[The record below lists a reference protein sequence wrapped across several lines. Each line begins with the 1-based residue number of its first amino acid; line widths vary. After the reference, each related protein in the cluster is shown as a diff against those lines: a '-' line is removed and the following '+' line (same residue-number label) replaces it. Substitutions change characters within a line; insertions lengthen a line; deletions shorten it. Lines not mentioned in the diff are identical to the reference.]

1 MSRSPERAAAI
12 LVAVALMVGSGQ
24 TARADPT
31 APPGTVPVDAAFTV
45 EDLVFPVEDIVP
57 ETESMDGT
65 ESESKRGEEITV
77 GLTSD
82 VLFAL
87 DRAVLTPQA
96 RLRLQRVVAKVKA
109 ESAGGAVRIEGHTDD
124 QGGDAYN
131 DALSLRRAQAV
142 QQALQGFGCRTI
154 TFRPSGYGENSPSC
168 PTSSRASLEGEPG
181 QEPASRDHLQRQ
193 AVTSA
198 RFSDA
203 GNTWERPPS

>member
-12 LVAVALMVGSGQ
+12 LVTVALMVGSGQ

-31 APPGTVPVDAAFTV
+31 APPGTAPVDAAFTV
-45 EDLVFPVEDIVP
+45 EDLVFPVE
-57 ETESMDGT
+57 

-96 RLRLQRVVAKVKA
+96 RQRLQRVVAKVRA

-131 DALSLRRAQAV
+131 DALSLKRAQAV
-142 QQALQGFGCRTI
+142 RQALQGKLPDVTLQA
-154 TFRPSGYGENSPSC
+154 SGYGERRPKLPNIVQGKPVKEN
-168 PTSSRASLEGEPG
+168 RARNRRVEIVFNAK
-181 QEPASRDHLQRQ
+181 Q
-193 AVTSA
+193 
-198 RFSDA
+198 
-203 GNTWERPPS
+203 

>member
-12 LVAVALMVGSGQ
+12 LVTVALMVGSGQ

-31 APPGTVPVDAAFTV
+31 TPPGTVPVDAAFIV

-65 ESESKRGEEITV
+65 ESESKRGGEITV

-96 RLRLQRVVAKVKA
+96 RQRLQRVVAKVRA

-131 DALSLRRAQAV
+131 DALSLKRAQAV
-142 QQALQGFGCRTI
+142 RQALQGKLPDVTLQA
-154 TFRPSGYGENSPSC
+154 SGYGERRPKLPNIVQGKPVKEN
-168 PTSSRASLEGEPG
+168 RARNRRVEIVFNAK
-181 QEPASRDHLQRQ
+181 Q
-193 AVTSA
+193 
-198 RFSDA
+198 
-203 GNTWERPPS
+203 

>member
-12 LVAVALMVGSGQ
+12 LVTVALMVGSGQ

-31 APPGTVPVDAAFTV
+31 TPPGTAPADATFTV
-45 EDLVFPVEDIVP
+45 EDLVFPIEDIVP

-65 ESESKRGEEITV
+65 ESESKRGGEITV

-87 DRAVLTPQA
+87 DKAVLTPQA
-96 RLRLQRVVAKVKA
+96 RQRLQRVVAKVQA

-131 DALSLRRAQAV
+131 DALSLKRAQAV
-142 QQALQGFGCRTI
+142 RQALQEKLPDV
-154 TFRPSGYGENSPSC
+154 TFQATGYGERRPKLPNIVQGKPVKEN
-168 PTSSRASLEGEPG
+168 RARNRRVEIVFNAK
-181 QEPASRDHLQRQ
+181 Q
-193 AVTSA
+193 
-198 RFSDA
+198 
-203 GNTWERPPS
+203 